1 VQQQQ
6 QQYPWSSIDK
16 GESEARC
23 TDFIL
28 GEKRARVGTRGERRK
43 VEKKGKRVGRRGERR
58 KDGKRGKG
66 RKGRGEDK
74 GGEERKG

>member
-1 VQQQQ
+1 VQQ

-23 TDFIL
+23 TDFRL

-43 VEKKGKRVGRRGERR
+43 VEKKGKGRKERGEEE
-58 KDGKRGKG
+58 GW
-66 RKGRGEDK
+66 
-74 GGEERKG
+74 EERKG